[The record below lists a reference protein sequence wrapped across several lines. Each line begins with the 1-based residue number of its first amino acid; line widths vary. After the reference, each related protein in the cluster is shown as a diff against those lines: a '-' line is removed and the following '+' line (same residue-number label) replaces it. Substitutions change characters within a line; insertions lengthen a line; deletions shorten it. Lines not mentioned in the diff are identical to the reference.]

1 MSTQQPE
8 PLRQPL
14 SDDLVPDEERPVG
27 ASTEDPETRPGRQE
41 GDRGSDHEGDRGS
54 DHEGDR
60 GSDESDHV
68 ERGDGGQ
75 PLRAEDPQQ

>member
-41 GDRGSDHEGDRGS
+41 GDRGSDQD
-54 DHEGDR
+54 GDR
-60 GSDESDHV
+60 GSDESDHI

>member
-27 ASTEDPETRPGRQE
+27 SSTEDPETRPGRQE
-41 GDRGSDHEGDRGS
+41 GNRGSDQD
-54 DHEGDR
+54 GDR

>member
-14 SDDLVPDEERPVG
+14 SDDLVPDEERPAG
-27 ASTEDPETRPGRQE
+27 ASTEDPETRPGR
-41 GDRGSDHEGDRGS
+41 HEGDRGS
-54 DHEGDR
+54 DQDGDR

-75 PLRAEDPQQ
+75 PLRAEDSQQ

>member
-1 MSTQQPE
+1 M
-8 PLRQPL
+8 
-14 SDDLVPDEERPVG
+14 G

-41 GDRGSDHEGDRGS
+41 GDRGSDQD
-54 DHEGDR
+54 GDR

>member
-54 DHEGDR
+54 D
-60 GSDESDHV
+60 ESDHV